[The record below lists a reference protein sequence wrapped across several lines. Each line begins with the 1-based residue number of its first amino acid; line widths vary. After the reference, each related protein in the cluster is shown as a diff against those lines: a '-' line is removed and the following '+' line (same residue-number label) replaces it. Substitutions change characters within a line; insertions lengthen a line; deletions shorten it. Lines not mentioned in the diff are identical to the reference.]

1 MQKLRAILTLIRF
14 PNLLFILLTQV
25 LVYIF
30 IVLPTTDR
38 LCQAPTLEG
47 LQVIGI
53 ILSTV
58 MIAAAGYM
66 INDYFDIGIDNINK
80 PEKVTIEK
88 IFKRRTIIIWHI
100 LLNVLALAIVSY
112 LSYHWL
118 KLRYISIQL
127 LCIFLLVVYSTTFK
141 RKLIIGNV
149 IIAILTSLTLLSIV
163 VYEPKI
169 HLVDFS
175 IFQIRFL
182 WNYIAFAFLITLIRE
197 IVKDIEDVKGD
208 TTLQCRT
215 IPLVWGINRAKQ
227 FIYALSVALMLLFVY
242 MAVDF
247 FDTHIILLSCL
258 GIGVLLPLVV
268 IIISVY
274 RATTSKDF
282 HRISTFI
289 KIVTLLGILSMMF
302 I

>member
-118 KLRYISIQL
+118 KLRYIGIQL